1 MGGYSHC
8 RASLDGAAFDVVV
21 IGGGINGV
29 AIARECVRAG
39 RRTLLVDQADF
50 ASGTTSRATRIIH
63 GGLRYLEH
71 GEVGLVRESLHERA
85 RLAAENPHLVRPLE
99 FLLPIGPGSRRSPLE
114 IRLGLWLYRRMGGRF
129 AEDIRNGA
137 HLDSLLGSSDRWSIF
152 RYEDAQCEFPER
164 LVADWLVDA
173 CAGGLEARNY
183 TQALDV
189 RIVCGSVRGLLLR
202 DLLSG
207 DEFEVQAPWII
218 NASGPWVDR
227 VCQAAGLTR
236 TRTLIGGIRGT
247 HVVLPA
253 FRGAPAAA
261 VYGEATDG
269 RPIFLVPWNGQI
281 LLGTTEVPDDND
293 PSRVQ
298 PSEREMEYLFGWL
311 HRFFPGARVG
321 RDDMLYAYAGVRPLP
336 FVPGHTPAQVTRR
349 HIVHDH
355 TPEGARG
362 MISLIGGK
370 LTTAASLAREVARRI
385 GLRVSEPRGVVYLP
399 AAATEAADGWTV
411 EVAAGSGLPIEAAK
425 ALVEWHGPAAA
436 EIAHLAAADPALR
449 EPLCD
454 GTSHIVAEAVH
465 ALRHEHAVHLSDV
478 LLRRVPV
485 ALAGWW
491 SREATREA
499 TRRLGA
505 FLGWSEAQVY
515 AEAELFEIERAQ
527 MLFNDYLPAPLRRP
541 A

>member
-1 MGGYSHC
+1 MGRYSHL
-8 RASLDGAAFDVVV
+8 RAPLDGAGFDVVV

-29 AIARECVRAG
+29 AIARECVRGG

-71 GEVGLVRESLHERA
+71 GELGLVRESLHERA
-85 RLAAENPHLVRPLE
+85 SLAAENPHLVRPLE
-99 FLLPIGPGSRRSPLE
+99 FLLPVGPGSHRSPLE
-114 IRLGLWLYRRMGGRF
+114 VRLGLWLYRRIGGRF
-129 AEDIRNGA
+129 AEDSRNGA
-137 HLDSLLGSSDRWSIF
+137 RVDSLLGSSDRWSIF

-183 TQALDV
+183 TQALEV
-189 RIVCGSVRGLLLR
+189 RIAGGSVRGILLR

-207 DEFEVQAPWII
+207 DEFEVQTPWIL

-227 VCQAAGLTR
+227 VCHAAGLTR

-247 HVVLPA
+247 HVVLPQ
-253 FRGAPAAA
+253 FRGAPEAA
-261 VYGEATDG
+261 VYGEASDG
-269 RPIFLVPWNGQI
+269 RPIFLVPWNEQI
-281 LLGTTEVPDDND
+281 LLGTTEVPDDGD
-293 PSRVQ
+293 PTRVQ
-298 PSEREMEYLFGWL
+298 PSQREIEYLFAWL

-321 RDDMLYAYAGVRPLP
+321 REDMLYAYAGVRPLP
-336 FVPGHTPAQVTRR
+336 FVPGYAPAQVTRQ
-349 HIVHDH
+349 HILHDH

-370 LTTAASLAREVARRI
+370 LTTAARVAREVARHI
-385 GLRVSEPRGVVYLP
+385 GLRVDEPRGVTYVP
-399 AAATEAADGWTV
+399 SAAAEAVEGWTQQ
-411 EVAAGSGLPIEAAK
+411 VAVGSGLPITTAK

-436 EIAHLAAADPALR
+436 QIAQIAAADSTLR
-449 EPLCD
+449 APLCD
-454 GTSHIVAEAVH
+454 GTAHIVAEAIH

-485 ALAGWW
+485 ALSGWW

-499 TRRLGA
+499 TRRLGVA
-505 FLGWSEAQVY
+505 LGWSEAQVY

-527 MLFNDYLPAPLRRP
+527 MLLNDFSPAPLRRQ